1 MSESVLII
9 AGEASGD
16 LHGAALIKELRKL
29 DATLD
34 FYGIGGN
41 KMKDSGVELIYH
53 SDRMSFLG
61 FAEVLKHLPFIR
73 KVQNQ
78 LIEEVRLRKTKFAIL
93 IDYPGFNLSIAKKLK
108 NIGVEIF
115 YYISPQVWAW
125 GKGRVKK
132 IKKLVSK
139 MFVVFP
145 FEENFYKEK
154 GIDAEFVG
162 HPLVREL
169 SEYKFLSKEELI
181 DKFSLRADREIL
193 LLLPGSRK
201 HEVEDILPPI
211 FSAARKISESFS
223 LQIVIACASSVD
235 ESLIREL
242 IPDNNYKI
250 ISGFTYDLMK
260 HSKLGII
267 KSGTSTLEAG
277 LLNLP
282 MIIVYKTSYITYII
296 GKALIK
302 LKNIGIINILLG
314 KTVLP
319 ELIQHNVSPEKIFIE
334 AKSILTDVNKYD
346 LIKTELSKIR
356 EILGD
361 RNAAKNTARGIIQL
375 LNEKNQTKYSK
386 NSWELFS

>member
-132 IKKLVSK
+132 IKKLVNK

-361 RNAAKNTARGIIQL
+361 RNAAENTARGIIQL

>member
-1 MSESVLII
+1 MLKSVLVI

-16 LHGAALIKELRKL
+16 LHGAALIKELKKL
-29 DATLD
+29 DSEIN

-61 FAEVLKHLPFIR
+61 FAEVVKHLPFIR
-73 KVQNQ
+73 KVQSQ
-78 LIEEVRLRKTKFAIL
+78 LIEEVKIRKTNFAIL

-108 NIGVEIF
+108 AIDVEIF

-132 IKKLVSK
+132 IKKLVKK

-145 FEENFYKEK
+145 FEEKFYREK
-154 GIDAEFVG
+154 GVNAEFVG

-169 SEYKFLSKEELI
+169 TEYQFLSKEDLI
-181 DKFSLRADREIL
+181 NKFALQTDKEIL

-201 HEVEDILPPI
+201 HEVKDILPQI
-211 FSAARKISESFS
+211 YSAAKKISESFNM
-223 LQIVIACASSVD
+223 QIVVACASSVD

-242 IPDNNYKI
+242 IADNAYKI
-250 ISGFTYDLMK
+250 ISGYTYDLMR

-282 MIIVYKTSYITYII
+282 MIIVYKTSFLTYLI
-296 GKALIK
+296 GKTLIK
-302 LKNIGIINILLG
+302 LKNIGIVNILLG
-314 KTVLP
+314 KTLLP
-319 ELIQHNVSPEKIFIE
+319 ELIQHNVNSEKIFTE
-334 AKSILTDVNKYD
+334 AKSILTDQNRYNSIKSGLNKLWD
-346 LIKTELSKIR
+346 L
-356 EILGD
+356 LGNQ
-361 RNAAKNTARGIIQL
+361 NAAANTARKIIQHI
-375 LNEKNQTKYSK
+375 NEKS
-386 NSWELFS
+386 